1 MLLVLPRTQTSLPH
15 WKFAHK
21 GRRHGENGWDV
32 FISHFSHSHDPL
44 RFITSHSRVS
54 RVSRSSLCRKRLKRL
69 RKGSLLFVTNGRL
82 LLKAFISTFM
92 TCRAV
97 SWRHIGHSLNT
108 QITQRRKLT
117 RRFDIPQKQP
127 TVYNKDLPLVRLSF
141 GSFIDTRK
149 KLRDSGIHL

>member
-1 MLLVLPRTQTSLPH
+1 MLLVLPRTQTSPSH
-15 WKFAHK
+15 WKFARK
-21 GRRHGENGWDV
+21 GRRHGKKGRDV
-32 FISHFSHSHDPL
+32 FTSHFSHSHSPL

-54 RVSRSSLCRKRLKRL
+54 RVSHSSLCKKRLKRL
-69 RKGSLLFVTNGRL
+69 RKGSFLFVTNGRL
-82 LLKAFISTFM
+82 CIKALHFNLV
-92 TCRAV
+92 TCRV

-108 QITQRRKLT
+108 QITKRRKLT
-117 RRFDIPQKQP
+117 RRFDIPHKQP

>member
-1 MLLVLPRTQTSLPH
+1 MVLVLPRTQTSLSH

-21 GRRHGENGWDV
+21 GRRHGDNGRDV
-32 FISHFSHSHDPL
+32 FTSHFSHSHGPL
-44 RFITSHSRVS
+44 RSITSHSRVS
-54 RVSRSSLCRKRLKRL
+54 RVSRSSLCRKGLKRL
-69 RKGSLLFVTNGRL
+69 RKGSFLFVTNGRL
-82 LLKAFISTFM
+82 LIKAIISTFM

-97 SWRHIGHSLNT
+97 SCRHIRHSLNT
-108 QITQRRKLT
+108 QITHRRKLT
-117 RRFDIPQKQP
+117 MRFDIPQKQP